1 MLSCTVE
8 GMFFMFDFYDF
19 DLKKNSFLKS
29 DDELYKLYDIYIY
42 IYIYI
47 YILYIYMY
55 IYGHYQNGFVT
66 TQALRHMMYVLP

>member
-1 MLSCTVE
+1 
-8 GMFFMFDFYDF
+8 MFDFYDF

-29 DDELYKLYDIYIY
+29 DDELYKLYD

-66 TQALRHMMYVLP
+66 TQALRHMMYVLPQYTYIT

>member
-1 MLSCTVE
+1 
-8 GMFFMFDFYDF
+8 MFDFYDF

-29 DDELYKLYDIYIY
+29 DDELYKLYD
-42 IYIYI
+42 I

-66 TQALRHMMYVLP
+66 TQALRHMMYVLPWYAYISYIYR

>member
-1 MLSCTVE
+1 
-8 GMFFMFDFYDF
+8 MFDFYDF

-29 DDELYKLYDIYIY
+29 DDELYKLYD

-66 TQALRHMMYVLP
+66 TQALRHMMYVLPWYAYISYIYR

>member
-1 MLSCTVE
+1 
-8 GMFFMFDFYDF
+8 MFDFYDY

-29 DDELYKLYDIYIY
+29 DDELYKLYD

-66 TQALRHMMYVLP
+66 TQALRHMMYVLPWYAYISYIYR

>member
-1 MLSCTVE
+1 
-8 GMFFMFDFYDF
+8 MFDFYDF
-19 DLKKNSFLKS
+19 DLEKNSFLKS
-29 DDELYKLYDIYIY
+29 DDELYKLYD

-66 TQALRHMMYVLP
+66 TQALRHMMYVLPWYAYISYIYR